1 MEVQAEYKVLVVD
14 LDEDEVVDETF
25 DPLYTREAAIS
36 VADARVAIDRDEN
49 VTGLGYEV
57 VVHEGEDVFSR
68 AVYWTAHA
76 GDGVVNSG
84 EGAPPWEE

>member
-1 MEVQAEYKVLVVD
+1 MEVQAEHKVLVVD
-14 LDEDEVVDETF
+14 LDESEVVDETF
-25 DPLYTREAAIS
+25 DPLYSREEAIS
-36 VADARVAIDRDEN
+36 VAEARVAIDQDEN

-57 VVHEGEDVFSR
+57 VVHEGEDVSR
-68 AVYWTAHA
+68 VVYWTAYV